1 MAGTYTQ
8 INVHGIFATNGR
20 ENILTADIRQRLNR
34 YVSGI
39 IKSNEMFPLAVN
51 GFVDH
56 LHVFFELSPTASLA
70 HVIQIIKASSSKWM
84 NENHFMLGKFSWQT
98 GYAAFTYSRSQRDN
112 VIQYIMNQ
120 EFHHANK
127 TFREEYLE
135 FLKKYE
141 VDFDERYLFEFYD

>member
-1 MAGTYTQ
+1 MSVTYTQ
-8 INVHGIFATNGR
+8 INVHCIFATNGR

-56 LHVFFELSPTASLA
+56 LHIFFELPPTASLA

-84 NENHFMLGKFSWQT
+84 NENHFMPGKFSWQT
-98 GYAAFTYSRSQRDN
+98 GYAAFTYSRSQRDG

-120 EFHHANK
+120 EHRHANK

-141 VDFDERYLFEFYD
+141 IDFDDRYLFEFYD